1 MIVHRYI
8 IFNYRYFNVDIFNG
22 VFICSMNV
30 KGSLQTIIHVL
41 AWLLFTSL
49 VVSFL
54 SLSPAPGSFTNKLSE
69 PALIIFLVFYL
80 ALFYGNN
87 GYLFPI
93 LYLKKKYILYFTI
106 MALLLIAVI
115 YLKPFDHLM
124 NDNHPGLGDH
134 RGGPPPGSR
143 GIDER
148 RPGRGGQRF
157 DIVSIIL
164 FVMVWSLSSV
174 LQIFKQWRLSQEKVT
189 KAEADK
195 ANAELSFLKAQV
207 NPHFLFNTLNNIY
220 ALSVTNN
227 PATSDAIMKLSQI
240 MRYVTDEVT
249 EDFVPLESEVEC
261 LTNYIELQKLRANKK
276 TAISFSV
283 IGDIEGK
290 QIAPLILMTFVE
302 NVFKY
307 GISNHEVSEIVIAL
321 EATGKQRIRFFCKNK
336 LFADTAK
343 LERTGIG
350 ITNTKKRL
358 QYLYPNTHELS
369 IVETADDF
377 TVELTLDPYSF

>member
-1 MIVHRYI
+1 
-8 IFNYRYFNVDIFNG
+8 
-22 VFICSMNV
+22 MNV
-30 KGSLQTIIHVL
+30 KRNLQTIIHVL

-49 VVSFL
+49 IVAFF
-54 SLSPAPGSFTNKLSE
+54 SLSPEDGSFTNRLSE

-80 ALFYGNN
+80 TLFYAND
-87 GYLFPI
+87 GYLFPK
-93 LYLKKKYILYFTI
+93 LYLKKKYVLYFSI
-106 MALLLIAVI
+106 MVLLLIAVM

-124 NDNHPGLGDH
+124 NHNHPPPGPE
-134 RGGPPPGSR
+134 RGGPPPGLREFEGGRPIRR
-143 GIDER
+143 G
-148 RPGRGGQRF
+148 PGI

-164 FVMVWSLSSV
+164 FVMVWSLSSA
-174 LQIFKQWRLSQEKVT
+174 LQIFKQWRRSQEQVI

-195 ANAELSFLKAQV
+195 VGAELFFLKAQV

-261 LTNYIELQKLRANKK
+261 ITNYIELQKLRSNKK
-276 TAISFSV
+276 TSIDFIVTGSV
-283 IGDIEGK
+283 EGK
-290 QIAPLILMTFVE
+290 RIAPLVLMTFIE
-302 NVFKY
+302 NVFKH
-307 GISNHEVSEIVIAL
+307 GLSNHEASSIIIKL
-321 EATGKQRIRFFCKNK
+321 DLTDQYIKFYCRNK

-350 ITNTKKRL
+350 IANTRQRL
-358 QYLYPNTHELS
+358 QYLYPSKHTLT
-369 IVETADDF
+369 IAETAEDF
-377 TVELTLDPYSF
+377 TVELTLDLI